1 MTLQSPMRTTT
12 PLGGHPLIM
21 PTRIPVPTTT
31 ALLNGTGAGM
41 PPPLIAAGDASTGLM
56 YAPYAAAEYAAA
68 NYAALSSPL
77 LTEYPPD
84 ATGGLFAR

>member
-1 MTLQSPMRTTT
+1 
-12 PLGGHPLIM
+12 M

-31 ALLNGTGAGM
+31 ALLNGTNAGM
-41 PPPLIAAGDASTGLM
+41 PPPLIAAGDAAAGLM
-56 YAPYAAAEYAAA
+56 YAPYAAAEYA

-84 ATGGLFAR
+84 ATGGLFARWTMY